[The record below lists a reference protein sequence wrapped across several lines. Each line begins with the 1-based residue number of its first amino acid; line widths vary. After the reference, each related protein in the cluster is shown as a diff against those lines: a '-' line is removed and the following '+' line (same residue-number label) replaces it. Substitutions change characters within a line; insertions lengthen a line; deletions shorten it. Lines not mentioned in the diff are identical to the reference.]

1 MAEQNGK
8 KRQLLVL
15 RHSPYGSSLARASV
29 DLALAMG
36 AFEQEFD
43 LLFLGEGVL
52 QLLDHQDAGA
62 IGLKNIGKALSSLP
76 LYEVESVYVDATAL
90 SRLGIDRNRLVIAAE
105 MLEDED
111 IPPLL
116 AQYDHLVSC

>member
-36 AFEQEFD
+36 AFEQDFD

-52 QLLDHQDAGA
+52 QLLDNQDAGA
-62 IGLKNIGKALSSLP
+62 IGLKSIGKALSSLP
-76 LYEVESVYVDATAL
+76 LYDMESVYVDATAL